1 MDEEMKKVLARLE
14 AQCAKREY
22 CSADVLS
29 KAVKALNG
37 DTDRALEVLESLEG
51 NGYVDDLRYASA
63 FAREKSSL
71 TGWGPVKIRYAL
83 IAKKI
88 DAETVDSALR
98 DTDEDNAES
107 RLERLLQAKWKNLKG
122 DPQAKLKLIKYAL
135 GRGYEYDDVRS
146 AVEKTIDED
155 NEE

>member
-1 MDEEMKKVLARLE
+1 MKKVLARLE

-22 CSADVLS
+22 CSTDVLS

-98 DTDEDNAES
+98 DTDEDKAES